1 MKRREFNAA
10 LRKCSMKGRLSLS
23 KLAAFPEDCR
33 RDMANY
39 IVSKRGPL
47 LAELAALLD
56 ATWLQ
61 SMGYLYRTRDD
72 RAGYTFIHTCEH
84 KIGGSP

>member
-10 LRKCSMKGRLSLS
+10 LRKCELKGRLSLS
-23 KLAAFPEDCR
+23 KLEALPEDCR

-39 IVSKRGPL
+39 IVRNRGPL

-56 ATWLQ
+56 SDWLAA
-61 SMGYLYRTRDD
+61 MGYMYRTRDE
-72 RAGYTFIHTCEH
+72 RSGYTFVHTCEH
-84 KIGGSP
+84 KIGGAQ